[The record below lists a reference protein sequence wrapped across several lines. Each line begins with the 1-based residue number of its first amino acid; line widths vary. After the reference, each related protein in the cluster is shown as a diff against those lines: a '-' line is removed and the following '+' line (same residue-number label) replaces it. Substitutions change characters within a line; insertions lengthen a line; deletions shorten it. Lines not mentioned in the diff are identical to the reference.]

1 MDTNLPSP
9 NRSSSIMSGVFATA
23 LSVGAV
29 IWVIGGAAGVATAQT
44 APAPAVAQV
53 SYADLD
59 LKSEAGARA
68 LLTRINLAAHEACGE
83 TVHSPLLPRAA
94 TEHDRCV
101 AAATQAAVDRVG
113 SVTVAQMHR
122 LEGAGTLVA
131 SR

>member
-44 APAPAVAQV
+44 APAPAAAQV

-59 LKSEAGARA
+59 LRSEAGARA

>member
-1 MDTNLPSP
+1 MDTILPSSK
-9 NRSSSIMSGVFATA
+9 RTSSIMSGVFATA

-29 IWVIGGAAGVATAQT
+29 VWVIGGAAGVATAQT
-44 APAPAVAQV
+44 ASAAAVAQV

-59 LKSEAGARA
+59 LKSEAGART

-83 TVHSPLLPRAA
+83 TVHSPLLPRA
-94 TEHDRCV
+94 TVEHDRCV
-101 AAATQAAVDRVG
+101 AVATKAAVDQVG

-131 SR
+131 AR

>member
-1 MDTNLPSP
+1 MDTILPSSK
-9 NRSSSIMSGVFATA
+9 RTSSIMSGVFATA

-29 IWVIGGAAGVATAQT
+29 LWVIGGAAGVATAQT

-59 LKSEAGARA
+59 LRTETGART

-94 TEHDRCV
+94 IAHDRCV
-101 AAATQAAVDRVG
+101 AVATQTAVDRVG

-131 SR
+131 AR